1 MDKALGMQNPMV
13 DNVVLLA
20 SRLLLAWI
28 FVHEGVFLATNFA
41 AASAG
46 MAKAGVPALALVATI
61 GLQLVAGIAIAVGW
75 HARLGAAAL
84 GLFCLATAILFH
96 TNFANRNE
104 LLHFEKDLAI
114 AGGMFIL
121 MLRGAGGYSVQ
132 AFARQR
138 DELLTMVGNGFPGF
152 LNWGRISVTT
162 RSFRKRLTDRQFR
175 YNQVHAAPRQR
186 KTGLQ
191 ADRYPSDRFGRSEEA
206 TMTLSTSDDNSVL
219 LVHAYLDGELDPAN
233 ALEIAAADE
242 HRSSARRRGRAC
254 QGFAATYS

>member
-1 MDKALGMQNPMV
+1 MDKALGIQNSTI

-28 FVHEGVFLATNFA
+28 FVHEGAFLATNFA
-41 AASAG
+41 AGSAG

-75 HARLGAAAL
+75 HARLGAATL

-138 DELLTMVGNGFPGF
+138 EEHESG
-152 LNWGRISVTT
+152 WQWR
-162 RSFRKRLTDRQFR
+162 FRAF
-175 YNQVHAAPRQR
+175 
-186 KTGLQ
+186 
-191 ADRYPSDRFGRSEEA
+191 
-206 TMTLSTSDDNSVL
+206 
-219 LVHAYLDGELDPAN
+219 
-233 ALEIAAADE
+233 
-242 HRSSARRRGRAC
+242 
-254 QGFAATYS
+254 